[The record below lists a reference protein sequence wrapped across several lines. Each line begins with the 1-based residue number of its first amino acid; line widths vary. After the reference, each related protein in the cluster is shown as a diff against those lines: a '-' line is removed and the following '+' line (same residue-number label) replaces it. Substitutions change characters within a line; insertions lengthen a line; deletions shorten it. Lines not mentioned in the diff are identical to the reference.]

1 LSIPV
6 SAHALCSIAKIKR
19 PTEKKRQASLK
30 ALRAFKKVVVGEATG
45 KDSVGKAVEK
55 AMKSISLKEDHVQH
69 VRQVVEEYLVE
80 KLSECEV
87 TTAS

>member
-1 LSIPV
+1 MSIPV

-45 KDSVGKAVEK
+45 KGSVGDAVK
-55 AMKSISLKEDHVQH
+55 DAMKSIGLEDHVQH
-69 VRQVVEEYLVE
+69 VREHVEEYLVE
-80 KLSECEV
+80 KMRECEV
-87 TTAS
+87 TTES